1 MKEKIGMIRILLVDD
16 HPSVGEGTKTMI
28 EQDPEM
34 NVTVL
39 QSSMEALELVK
50 AESFD
55 VMLFDLNMPVISGL
69 ELTKRL
75 MAVNPDYRILIYT
88 GYEISPNFNLL
99 IESGVSGFVSK
110 TASREQ
116 LLTSIRCVLRDEAV
130 VPVTLLRQLRRR
142 EIRLQQEREEKAL
155 EEVSINER
163 EQEILQ
169 EVASGSSNKDIAG
182 RLLMSQR
189 TVEYNLTR
197 IFEKLGVR
205 SRSEAIVEAK
215 RLGILSASQ
224 FR

>member
-1 MKEKIGMIRILLVDD
+1 MIRILLVDD

-39 QSSMEALELVK
+39 YSAMEALELVK
-50 AESFD
+50 TETFD
-55 VMLFDLNMPVISGL
+55 VMLFDLNMPIISGL

-75 MAVNPDYRILIYT
+75 MATGPEYRILIYT

-130 VPVTLLRQLRRR
+130 VPVSLLRQLRRR
-142 EIRLQQEREEKAL
+142 DIRLNQDREEKAL

-169 EVASGSSNKDIAG
+169 EVASGSSNKDIASK
-182 RLLMSQR
+182 LLMSQR

-215 RLGILSASQ
+215 RLGILSVSQ